1 LTQRGISVTCLGS
14 GGALCLERLWS
25 SLLVDGRI
33 LLSLPPTA
41 VAQMHRV
48 GVRPEAIDYIFI
60 SHRHA
65 DHFFG
70 LPFFLLLFAFTLKR
84 TEPLYI
90 IGPAGMEQASREL
103 YKLAWPEN
111 GKTLHVPLRYV
122 EVDEEGRYEAG
133 ALAFDAV
140 RMAHFGMDAFGYRFA
155 CGDRIIAFTGDTG
168 DGPQVDRLLRGVDV
182 LITEF
187 TYPDDTPDEGHM
199 NAVSVARVASLMRAR
214 GGTVLAT
221 HLSGHPAPVPG
232 VTLCREGETY
242 VV

>member
-1 LTQRGISVTCLGS
+1 MTQHGIAVTCLGS
-14 GGALCLERLWS
+14 GAALCMKRFWS
-25 SLLVDGRI
+25 SLVIDGRI

-48 GVRPEAIDYIFI
+48 GVRPEAIDHIFI

-70 LPFFLLLFAFTLKR
+70 LPFFLLLYAFALER
-84 TEPLYI
+84 VDPLYI
-90 IGPAGMEQASREL
+90 IGPVGTEEASRDL
-103 YKLAWPEN
+103 YNLAWPEN
-111 GKTLHVPLRYV
+111 GKTLRVPLRYV
-122 EVDEEGRYEAG
+122 EVEEEGQYEAG
-133 ALAFDAV
+133 DLAFDAV

-155 CGDRIIAFTGDTG
+155 CGDRSIAFTGDTG
-168 DGPQVDRLLRGVDV
+168 DGPQVDRLLRGADV

-199 NAVSVARVASLMRAR
+199 NAVSVARVAARMRAR

-221 HLSGHPAPVPG
+221 HIGGHPAPIPG

-242 VV
+242 FI